1 MAWPLSEPGVPVV
14 RVHPGLVLDHLW
26 EGLVAS
32 TLSGVRVDLGLDAD
46 PTAER
51 LVAAPQI
58 SYFPSE
64 FDPGP
69 DAAAITRVRRPGLP
83 RPVEDREPLVYVTFG
98 SEIPG
103 MPMFVPAVTAAVA
116 AARQT
121 GCRVLLSVGPA
132 DPSVLDDL
140 SGVEVASWVDQAAV
154 LPRARA
160 VISHA
165 GAGTTLDALAAGTP
179 TVAVPFFADQPRN
192 AEQLEAT
199 RTGLAVP
206 PGPRLTERLTDAL
219 QRSWPTS
226 RPGARGW
233 PGRCTTCRTSPRP
246 SLSSSGRRAARS
258 PDPGPAHRRRLRRV
272 ASTWFLAVAGV
283 TGDSTVDGHENELE
297 VSGWTWGLSSRS
309 PQPAGAAVAGRPVL
323 ADLVVTLA
331 SDFGA
336 LQLVGSAPPGATAKR
351 SASPE
356 VGGAAVH
363 LPALRHAA
371 GQGHVGGAGGR

>member
-1 MAWPLSEPGVPVV
+1 MRILFTSTAGLGHLLPLLSLAGAAAEAGHSVRVATPLRNADRIIGRNLSWHDLVEPSQTERDQVRSNAPDEEHAGIQIFGRLNPLAALPSLEALVADEQPDLVVSEGAEFAGGLAAERAGLPVV

-32 TLSGVRVDLGLDAD
+32 TLSDVRVDLGLDAD

-64 FDPGP
+64 FEPGP
-69 DAAAITRVRRPGLP
+69 DAAAITRVRRSGLP
-83 RPVEDREPLVYVTFG
+83 RPLEDREPLVYVTFG
-98 SEIPG
+98 SEIPS

-160 VISHA
+160 VISHG

-199 RTGLAVP
+199 RTGLAVR
-206 PGPRLTERLTDAL
+206 PGPGLTERLTDAL
-219 QRSWPTS
+219 QT
-226 RPGARGW
+226 
-233 PGRCTTCRTSPRP
+233 
-246 SLSSSGRRAARS
+246 
-258 PDPGPAHRRRLRRV
+258 
-272 ASTWFLAVAGV
+272 
-283 TGDSTVDGHENELE
+283 
-297 VSGWTWGLSSRS
+297 
-309 PQPAGAAVAGRPVL
+309 VL
-323 ADLVVTLA
+323 AD
-331 SDFGA
+331 
-336 LQLVGSAPPGATAKR
+336 PPAGCGRMATAVHDL
-351 SASPE
+351 PDINQ
-356 VGGAAVH
+356 AVA
-363 LPALRHAA
+363 LLERTARTPLARPAAA
-371 GQGHVGGAGGR
+371 GASA

>member
-1 MAWPLSEPGVPVV
+1 MRILFTSTAGLGHLLPLLSLAGAAAEAGHSVRVATPLRNADRIIGRNLSWHDLVEPSQTERDQVRSNAPDEERAGIQIFGRLNPLAALPSLEALVADEQPALVVSEGAEFAGGLAAERAGLPLV

-64 FDPGP
+64 FEPGP
-69 DAAAITRVRRPGLP
+69 DAAAITRVRRSGLP
-83 RPVEDREPLVYVTFG
+83 RPLEDREPLIYVTFG
-98 SEIPG
+98 SEIPS
-103 MPMFVPAVTAAVA
+103 MPMFVPVVTAAVA

-160 VISHA
+160 VISHG

-199 RTGLAVP
+199 RTGRAVR
-206 PGPRLTERLTDAL
+206 PGP
-219 QRSWPTS
+219 
-226 RPGARGW
+226 G
-233 PGRCTTCRTSPRP
+233 
-246 SLSSSGRRAARS
+246 
-258 PDPGPAHRRRLRRV
+258 
-272 ASTWFLAVAGV
+272 
-283 TGDSTVDGHENELE
+283 
-297 VSGWTWGLSSRS
+297 
-309 PQPAGAAVAGRPVL
+309 
-323 ADLVVTLA
+323 
-331 SDFGA
+331 
-336 LQLVGSAPPGATAKR
+336 
-351 SASPE
+351 
-356 VGGAAVH
+356 
-363 LPALRHAA
+363 
-371 GQGHVGGAGGR
+371 